1 MGREHK
7 KRRSMKIKQAQLRKS
22 KLAKLRKK
30 YLEAG
35 MESDKD
41 SIWEKAAKIAPWL
54 TKEEFLISVKV
65 AKKSAKKE
73 AKED

>member
-22 KLAKLRKK
+22 KLAKLRSK

-54 TKEEFLISVKV
+54 TKAEFLTSVKT
-65 AKKSAKKE
+65 AKKP
-73 AKED
+73 AKEEKED